1 MKEIRLNSEK
11 DLSGAAHEI
20 LDAFPQ
26 ERIFALSGELGAGKT
41 TFIKTFCKILDV
53 NDVVTSP
60 SFSIINVYL
69 SERGEI
75 IYHFD
80 FYRILKPQEVMDIGY
95 EEYVYSG
102 DYCFMEWAEKIQELL
117 PERYVYISME
127 KAAMDEERLIRY
139 GLVQR

>member
-1 MKEIRLNSEK
+1 
-11 DLSGAAHEI
+11 
-20 LDAFPQ
+20 
-26 ERIFALSGELGAGKT
+26 
-41 TFIKTFCKILDV
+41 
-53 NDVVTSP
+53 
-60 SFSIINVYL
+60 
-69 SERGEI
+69 
-75 IYHFD
+75 
-80 FYRILKPQEVMDIGY
+80 MDIGY